1 MARFYFEVS
10 GGETLKHKND
20 GIDLPDAEA
29 VWIEATTACGEIIR
43 DLDGHLKPGQTWKMV
58 VRDAEGD
65 LYLLEFLT
73 KRLR

>member
-20 GIDLPDAEA
+20 GIDLPDAGA
-29 VWIEATTACGEIIR
+29 AWIEATTACGEIIR
-43 DLDGHLKPGQTWKMV
+43 DLDGQLKPGETWKMI

-65 LYLLEFLT
+65 LFSLEFIT
-73 KRLR
+73 KQLR